1 MTNRSKAKGTAA
13 ESAVKAAAEANG
25 IPAVRVALAGSQDQS
40 DVWLWPINGGAKV
53 AVEVKSGEQ
62 SANPSW
68 TQIDKWFR
76 EAETQAA
83 RVSDC
88 DMAVLVCK
96 RKGSG
101 MAGDWFAWV
110 RVSDLNWWLATPEAI
125 PHVTS
130 CTTSQRVMMP
140 LGDLLHQLKVGYYRH
155 HNERTAHGSV

>member
-1 MTNRSKAKGTAA
+1 VTNRSKAKGTAA
-13 ESAVKAAAEANG
+13 ESAVKAAAEAHG
-25 IPAVRVALAGSQDQS
+25 IPAVRVALAGNQDQS

-101 MAGDWFAWV
+101 MAGDWHAWF
-110 RVSDLNWWLATPEAI
+110 RMSDLNWWLAPADARPLI
-125 PHVTS
+125 NAY
-130 CTTSQRVMMP
+130 TTTQRVMCP
-140 LGDLLHQLKVGYYRH
+140 LGDLLHQLKIGWHRH
-155 HNERTAHGSV
+155 GTL

>member
-25 IPAVRVALAGSQDQS
+25 IPAVRVALAGSGDQG
-40 DVWLWPINGGAKV
+40 DVWLWPVDNGAKICI
-53 AVEVKSGEQ
+53 EVKAGEQ
-62 SANPSW
+62 AANPSW
-68 TQIDKWFR
+68 GQIDKWFR

-101 MAGDWFAWV
+101 MAGDWFAWT
-110 RVSDLNWWLATPEAI
+110 RISDLNWWLATPEAI

-155 HNERTAHGSV
+155 RNEGINHV

>member
-1 MTNRSKAKGTAA
+1 VNRSKAKGTAA
-13 ESAVKAAAEANG
+13 ETAVRVAAEAAG
-25 IPAVRVALAGSQDQS
+25 LPAVRVALAGAGDQG
-40 DVWLWPINGGAKV
+40 DVWVFPEGNGAKV
-53 AVEVKSGEQ
+53 CIEVKAGEQ
-62 SANPSW
+62 AANPSW
-68 TQIDKWFR
+68 GQIDKWFR

-101 MAGDWFAWV
+101 MAGDWFAWT
-110 RVSDLNWWLATPEAI
+110 RISDLNWWLATPEAI

-155 HNERTAHGSV
+155 RNEGINHV

>member
-1 MTNRSKAKGTAA
+1 MSKSKRIGTAA
-13 ESAVKAAAEANG
+13 ETAVRTAAEANG

-40 DVWLWPINGGAKV
+40 DVWLWPTGNGAKV

-76 EAETQAA
+76 EAELEAS

-88 DMAVLVCK
+88 DVAVLVCK

-110 RVSDLNWWLATPEAI
+110 RVSDLNLWMAPADAHRLVYSYTTP
-125 PHVTS
+125 
-130 CTTSQRVMMP
+130 QRVMMP
-140 LGDLLHQLKVGYYRH
+140 LGDLLHQLKVGHHRN
-155 HNERTAHGSV
+155 HNEGINHA

>member
-1 MTNRSKAKGTAA
+1 VTNRSKAKGTAA

-25 IPAVRVALAGSQDQS
+25 IPAVRVALAGNQDQS

-101 MAGDWFAWV
+101 MAGDWHAWF
-110 RVSDLNWWLATPEAI
+110 RMSDLNWWLAPADARPLI
-125 PHVTS
+125 NAY
-130 CTTSQRVMMP
+130 TTTQRVMCP
-140 LGDLLHQLKVGYYRH
+140 LGDLLHQLKIGWHRH
-155 HNERTAHGSV
+155 GTL